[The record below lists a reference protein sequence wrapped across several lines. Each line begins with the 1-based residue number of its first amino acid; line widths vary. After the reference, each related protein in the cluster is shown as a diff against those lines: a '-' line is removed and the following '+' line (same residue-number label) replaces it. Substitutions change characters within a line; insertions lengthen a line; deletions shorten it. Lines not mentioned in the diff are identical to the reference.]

1 MATFKILMPY
11 NFSAHDKKAI
21 QFIINAF
28 GGRDDTRVTLFH
40 TYTPLPDIDVGASP
54 ENLKMRSGMNYLT
67 GERAEKEKG
76 LKEAGEILIESGFPE
91 ASLNYIFKKKSRTN
105 AEEIAEAA
113 GGGKFDALVLSRKGG
128 KVSSF
133 FTRSIH
139 AKAIAALKNVT
150 ICVAV

>member
-11 NFSAHDKKAI
+11 NFSAHDNKAI
-21 QFIINAF
+21 RFIINAF

-40 TYTPLPDIDVGASP
+40 TYTPMPDIDVGASP
-54 ENLKMRSGMNYLT
+54 ENLKMRSGMNYVS
-67 GERAEKEKG
+67 GELSEKEKG
-76 LKEAGEILIESGFPE
+76 LQAAIEIFIENGFPE
-91 ASLNYIFKKKSRTN
+91 SALDYIFRKKNRTS

-113 GGGKFDALVLSRKGG
+113 GGGRYDALVLSRKGG
-128 KVSSF
+128 KVTSF

-139 AKAIAALKNVT
+139 TKAIAALKNVT